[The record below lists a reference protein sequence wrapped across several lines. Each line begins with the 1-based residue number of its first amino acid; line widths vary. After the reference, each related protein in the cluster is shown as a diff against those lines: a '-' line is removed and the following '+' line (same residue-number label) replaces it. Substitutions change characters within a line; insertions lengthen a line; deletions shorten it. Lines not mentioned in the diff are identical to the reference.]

1 MLALQIG
8 GSLEIFF
15 GKIVHLDDEDRHV
28 LIMCGMSAAFAA
40 LFGTP
45 MAAAVFS
52 MGNGQCRYHGL
63 FRISPLCNVCADW
76 CSPCFYVWCSCRKI
90 YNCSIPSFSDDGA
103 AKNSSSWNLVL
114 LPLSAYFYALSFT
127 KLEVF

>member
-1 MLALQIG
+1 MLHFRSAAVGNL
-8 GSLEIFF
+8 L

-52 MGNGQCRYHGL
+52 MEW
-63 FRISPLCNVCADW
+63 SVSA
-76 CSPCFYVWCSCRKI
+76 SCI
-90 YNCSIPSFSDDGA
+90 IPH
-103 AKNSSSWNLVL
+103 
-114 LPLSAYFYALSFT
+114 
-127 KLEVF
+127 